1 MLLMKYEKDFFCIF
15 VTYKLIAKN
24 VMNENLK
31 AIANSFA
38 EEYCSDAIYP
48 AHLFKAILH
57 KEIGLVHFIE
67 SELDKDYFYLQDWA
81 DVQMQLSPRAVRP
94 MRDLEYSDESVAVLD
109 EAENYKVKFD
119 LEETTD
125 VCVLAALVTPGVG
138 FSFDQLKTLPLT
150 PSDISAKMG
159 GGVNVEAPYMEG
171 AELTKKTGA
180 AGGGK
185 GSLAKYCVDKTA
197 VARAGNLDNVIGFE
211 KEIAIIYE
219 ILGRKTKAN
228 LLITGEAGVGKT
240 SLVNGFVRELAAD
253 HVPGFLSGA
262 VAYELDTAALGG
274 DAQYKGEVEDR
285 FKNVITEIANL
296 PNAVLIIESI
306 DKLFD
311 KQGSLFGASSILKNE
326 LSKGRLQLLATSSID
341 GYTKNIETDKEMT
354 SKLEKITVEEPTADL
369 TLRILKGA
377 LPAYEEYHGLKVDET
392 VMGDAIRLAKRY
404 LTEKSLPDSA
414 FDLID
419 RTMAQVKTMNDLTG
433 NIIDELKGKLEAIK
447 ASAEG
452 KDKADEGL
460 MKELDWLNYELF
472 NKVSCILLAGV
483 DSDTDFSK
491 IATIQERIDFLAGIL
506 DKLTELSA
514 EQRSELKSDDLS
526 AVVAKQTGI
535 PLGKV
540 QTKERDRLMGAEDT
554 LKKRVVGQDH
564 AVKKVLDAV
573 YEAHSGLSKKGQ
585 PMGSFFFLG
594 PTGTGKTELAKAL
607 ATFLFGDESALI
619 RFDMSE
625 FKEEHSVAL
634 LYGAPPGYVGYE
646 EGGLLVNKIRQ
657 NPYAVVLFDEIEKAH
672 KSVFDLF
679 LQILDEG
686 KLHDRLGRV
695 GDFSNALILFTSNI
709 GAQTIVD
716 KFNAGIIP
724 ENNELMDIMQ
734 GYFRPEF
741 LARLTEIV
749 PFSPITDKTVTKI
762 FDIHLKGLLKL
773 LEEQN
778 IELTLTPEARE
789 KIALRGY
796 NQQYGARPVL
806 GIIRK
811 ELRHPISKMMIAGRV
826 KTGDKILVEADKDGQ
841 AVFVVNG
848 EKMEAPTKKADEPA
862 EPEKKAAKKK

>member
-1 MLLMKYEKDFFCIF
+1 
-15 VTYKLIAKN
+15 
-24 VMNENLK
+24 MNTKLK

-57 KEIGLVHFIE
+57 KEIGLVNFIE
-67 SELDKDYFYLQDWA
+67 SELDKDYYYLQDWA

-94 MRDLEYSDESVAVLD
+94 MRDLEYSEESQAVIE
-109 EAENYKVKFD
+109 EAENYQVKFNLD
-119 LEETTD
+119 ECTD
-125 VCVLAALVTPGVG
+125 VCVLASLVTPGVG
-138 FSFDQLKTLPLT
+138 FTFDQLKTLPLT
-150 PSDISAKMG
+150 PSDISAKMAG
-159 GGVNVEAPYMEG
+159 GANVEAPYMEG
-171 AELTKKTGA
+171 AELTKQTA
-180 AGGGK
+180 AAGGK
-185 GSLAKYCVDKTA
+185 GSLAKYCIDKTA
-197 VARAGNLDNVIGFE
+197 IARAGKLDNVVGFE
-211 KEIAIIYE
+211 KEISVIYE

-240 SLVNGFVRELAAD
+240 SLINGFIRELAAD

-262 VAYELDTAALGG
+262 VAYELDTATLGG

-285 FKNVITEIANL
+285 FKNVITEIEAL
-296 PNAVLIIESI
+296 PNAVLVIESI

-311 KQGSLFGASSILKNE
+311 KQGSLFGASAILKNE

-341 GYTKNIETDKEMT
+341 GYTKNIETDKEMV
-354 SKLEKITVEEPTADL
+354 SKLEKITIEEPTADL
-369 TLRILKGA
+369 SLRILKGA
-377 LPAYEEYHGLKVDET
+377 IPAYEDYHKLTVDET
-392 VMGDAIRLAKRY
+392 VMTDAIRLAKRY

-414 FDLID
+414 IDLID
-419 RTMAQVKTMNDLTG
+419 RTMSQVKTMNDLTG
-433 NIIDELKGKLEAIK
+433 SIIEDLRHKLEDIK
-447 ASAEG
+447 GRADG
-452 KDKADEGL
+452 KDDAEEAL

-491 IATIQERIDFLAGIL
+491 IASIIERVNFLSGIL
-506 DKLTELSA
+506 DKLSELSA
-514 EQRSELKSDDLS
+514 EKRTELKSDDLS

-540 QTKERDRLMGAEDT
+540 QTKERDRLMGAEET

-573 YEAHSGLSKKGQ
+573 YEARSGLSKKGQ

-657 NPYAVVLFDEIEKAH
+657 NPYSVVLFDEIEKAH

-709 GAQTIVD
+709 GAQTIVE
-716 KFNAGIIP
+716 KFNSGIIP

-734 GYFRPEF
+734 GFFRPEF

-749 PFSPITDKTVTKI
+749 PFSPITDKIVVSI

-778 IELTLTPEARE
+778 ITLTLTPEARQA
-789 KIALRGY
+789 IALRGY

-806 GIIRK
+806 GVIRK
-811 ELRHPISKMMIAGRV
+811 ELRHPISKMMIAGKV
-826 KTGDKILVEADKDGQ
+826 KPGDNIEVQLDKESQ
-841 AVFVVNG
+841 AVFVING
-848 EKMEAPTKKADEPA
+848 KTESMSEKPKK
-862 EPEKKAAKKK
+862 EKK

>member
-1 MLLMKYEKDFFCIF
+1 MNA
-15 VTYKLIAKN
+15 KLKT
-24 VMNENLK
+24 
-31 AIANSFA
+31 IANSFA

-48 AHLFKAILH
+48 AHLFKAVLH

-67 SELDKDYFYLQDWA
+67 SELDKDYYYLQDWA
-81 DVQMQLSPRAVRP
+81 DVQMQLAPRAVRP
-94 MRDLEYSDESVAVLD
+94 MRDLDYSDEAQAVLE
-109 EAENYKVKFD
+109 EAETYQAKFGLD
-119 LEETTD
+119 ECTD
-125 VCVLAALVTPGVG
+125 VCVLASLVTPGVG
-138 FSFDQLKTLPLT
+138 FTFDQLKTLPLT

-159 GGVNVEAPYMEG
+159 GGASVEAPYMEG
-171 AELTKKTGA
+171 AELTKKTPA
-180 AGGGK
+180 AGGK
-185 GSLAKYCVDKTA
+185 GSLQKYCIDLTA
-197 VARAGNLDNVIGFE
+197 IARAGNLDNVIGFE
-211 KEIAIIYE
+211 KEIGVIYE

-262 VAYELDTAALGG
+262 VAYQLDTAALGG

-285 FKNVITEIANL
+285 FKSVINEVEAL

-311 KQGSLFGASSILKNE
+311 KQGSLFGASAILKDE

-341 GYTKNIETDKEMT
+341 GYTKHIETDKEMT
-354 SKLEKITVEEPTADL
+354 SKLEKITVEEPTADQ

-377 LPAYEEYHGLKVDET
+377 LPAYEEYHGLTIEET
-392 VMGDAIRLAKRY
+392 VMSDAIRLAKRY

-419 RTMAQVKTMNDLTG
+419 RTMSQVKTMNDLTG
-433 NIIDELKGKLEAIK
+433 SIIEELRQKLEAIK
-447 ASAEG
+447 AEAEG
-452 KDKADEGL
+452 KDAADGAL
-460 MKELDWLNYELF
+460 MKDLDWLNYELF
-472 NKVSCILLAGV
+472 NKVSCILLANV

-491 IATIQERIDFLAGIL
+491 IATIQERVDFLGGTL
-506 DKLTELSA
+506 DKLAELSA
-514 EQRSELKSDDLS
+514 EKRQALKSDDLS

-540 QTKERDRLMGAEDT
+540 QTKERDRLLGAEDT

-573 YEAHSGLSKKGQ
+573 YEARSGLNKKGQ

-594 PTGTGKTELAKAL
+594 PTGTGKTELSKAL
-607 ATFLFGDESALI
+607 AEFLFGDESALI

-657 NPYAVVLFDEIEKAH
+657 NPYSVVLFDEIEKAH

-709 GAQTIVD
+709 GAQKIVE
-716 KFNAGIIP
+716 KFNSGVIP

-734 GYFRPEF
+734 GFFRPEF

-749 PFSPITDKTVTKI
+749 PFAPITDKTVTFI

-773 LEEQN
+773 LAEQN
-778 IELTLTPEARE
+778 ITLTLTPEARE
-789 KIALRGY
+789 QIALRGY

-811 ELRHPISKMMIAGRV
+811 ELRHPISKMMIAGKV
-826 KTGDKILVEADKDGQ
+826 KAGDQIEVRLDKEGNP
-841 AVFVVNG
+841 VFAVNG
-848 EKMEAPTKKADEPA
+848 KELE
-862 EPEKKAAKKK
+862 

>member
-1 MLLMKYEKDFFCIF
+1 MNS
-15 VTYKLIAKN
+15 KLKT
-24 VMNENLK
+24 
-31 AIANSFA
+31 IANSFA

-57 KEIGLVHFIE
+57 KEIGLVNFIE
-67 SELDKDYFYLQDWA
+67 SELDKDYYYLQDWA
-81 DVQMQLSPRAVRP
+81 DVQMQLAPRAVRP
-94 MRDLEYSDESVAVLD
+94 MRDLEFSEESQAVIE
-109 EAENYKVKFD
+109 EAENYQVKFNLD
-119 LEETTD
+119 ECTD
-125 VCVLAALVTPGVG
+125 VCVLASLVTPGVG
-138 FSFDQLKTLPLT
+138 FTFDQLKTLPLT
-150 PSDISAKMG
+150 PSDISAKMAG
-159 GGVNVEAPYMEG
+159 GANVEAPYMEG
-171 AELTKKTGA
+171 ADLTKHTTA
-180 AGGGK
+180 VGGK
-185 GSLAKYCVDKTA
+185 GSLAKYCIDKTA
-197 VARAGNLDNVIGFE
+197 VARAGKLDNVIGFE
-211 KEIAIIYE
+211 KEISVIYE

-228 LLITGEAGVGKT
+228 LLITGESGVGKT

-262 VAYELDTAALGG
+262 VAYELDTASLGG

-285 FKNVITEIANL
+285 FKNVIMEIEAL

-311 KQGSLFGASSILKNE
+311 KQGSLFGASAILKNE

-341 GYTKNIETDKEMT
+341 GYTKNIETDKEMV
-354 SKLEKITVEEPTADL
+354 SKLEKITIEEPTADL
-369 TLRILKGA
+369 SLRILKGA
-377 LPAYEEYHGLKVDET
+377 IAAYEDYHKLTVDET
-392 VMGDAIRLAKRY
+392 VMSDAIRLAKRY

-433 NIIDELKGKLEAIK
+433 SIIEDLRGKLEDIK
-447 ASAEG
+447 GRADS
-452 KDKADEGL
+452 KDTADEAL

-491 IATIQERIDFLAGIL
+491 IATVQERLDFLSGIL
-506 DKLTELSA
+506 DKLSELSA
-514 EQRSELKSDDLS
+514 EKRTELKSDDLS

-540 QTKERDRLMGAEDT
+540 QTKERDRLMGAEET

-573 YEAHSGLSKKGQ
+573 YEARSGLSKKGQ

-657 NPYAVVLFDEIEKAH
+657 NPYSVVLFDEIEKAH

-709 GAQTIVD
+709 GAQTIVE
-716 KFNAGIIP
+716 KFNSGIIP

-734 GYFRPEF
+734 GFFRPEF

-749 PFSPITDKTVTKI
+749 PFSPITDKIVVSI

-778 IELTLTPEARE
+778 ITLTLTPEARQA
-789 KIALRGY
+789 IALRGY

-806 GIIRK
+806 GVIRK
-811 ELRHPISKMMIAGRV
+811 ELRHPISKMMIAGKV
-826 KTGDKILVEADKDGQ
+826 KPGDNIEVQLDKESQ
-841 AVFVVNG
+841 AVFVING
-848 EKMEAPTKKADEPA
+848 KAESVSEKPKK
-862 EPEKKAAKKK
+862 EKSN

>member
-1 MLLMKYEKDFFCIF
+1 
-15 VTYKLIAKN
+15 
-24 VMNENLK
+24 MNENLK
-31 AIANSFA
+31 PIANSFA

-57 KEIGLVHFIE
+57 KEVGLVRFIE
-67 SELDKDYFYLQDWA
+67 TELDKDYYYLQDWA

-94 MRDLEYSDESVAVLD
+94 MRDLDFSKESEAVLE
-109 EAENYKVKFD
+109 EAENYKVKFNLD
-119 LEETTD
+119 ECTD

-159 GGVNVEAPYMEG
+159 GGVNVEAPYMDG
-171 AELTKKTGA
+171 AELTKKTGT

-185 GSLAKYCVDKTA
+185 GCLAKYCTDLTA

-211 KEIAIIYE
+211 KEIGIIFE

-253 HVPGFLSGA
+253 KVPGFLSGA
-262 VAYELDTAALGG
+262 LAYELDTASLGG

-285 FKNVITEIANL
+285 FKNVISEIESL
-296 PNAVLIIESI
+296 PNAVLIIEKI

-311 KQGSLFGASSILKNE
+311 KQGSLFGASTILKNE

-341 GYTKNIETDKEMT
+341 GYTKNIETDKEMV
-354 SKLEKITVEEPTADL
+354 SNLEKISIEEPTIDQ
-369 TLRILKGA
+369 TMEILKGIM
-377 LPAYEEYHGLKVDET
+377 PSYEDYHKLTIDET
-392 VMGDAIRLAKRY
+392 VMSESIRLAKRY
-404 LTEKSLPDSA
+404 LTEKSLPASA
-414 FDLID
+414 IDLID
-419 RTMAQVKTMNDLTG
+419 RTMAHVKVDNDMG
-433 NIIDELKGKLEAIK
+433 SEE
-447 ASAEG
+447 
-452 KDKADEGL
+452 
-460 MKELDWLNYELF
+460 
-472 NKVSCILLAGV
+472 
-483 DSDTDFSK
+483 
-491 IATIQERIDFLAGIL
+491 QHH
-506 DKLTELSA
+506 TELRT
-514 EQRSELKSDDLS
+514 EDLS

-540 QTKERDRLMGAEDT
+540 QTQERDRLMGGEET

-573 YEAHSGLSKKGQ
+573 YEARSGLNKKGQ

-594 PTGTGKTELAKAL
+594 PTGTGKTELSKAL
-607 ATFLFGDESALI
+607 AEFLFGDESALL

-657 NPYAVVLFDEIEKAH
+657 NPYSVVLFDEIEKAH

-709 GAQTIVD
+709 GAQTIVE
-716 KFNAGIIP
+716 KFNSGVIP

-749 PFSPITDKTVTKI
+749 PFSPITDKTVTSI
-762 FDIHLKGLLKL
+762 FDIHMKGLLKL
-773 LEEQN
+773 LDEQN
-778 IELTLTPEARE
+778 ITLELTPEARE
-789 KIALRGY
+789 TIALRGY
-796 NQQYGARPVL
+796 NQQYGARPIL

-811 ELRHPISKMMIAGRV
+811 ELRHPISKMMIAG
-826 KTGDKILVEADKDGQ
+826 KIKSGDHVTVTLDKDKNPS
-841 AVFVVNG
+841 FEIN
-848 EKMEAPTKKADEPA
+848 KK
-862 EPEKKAAKKK
+862 